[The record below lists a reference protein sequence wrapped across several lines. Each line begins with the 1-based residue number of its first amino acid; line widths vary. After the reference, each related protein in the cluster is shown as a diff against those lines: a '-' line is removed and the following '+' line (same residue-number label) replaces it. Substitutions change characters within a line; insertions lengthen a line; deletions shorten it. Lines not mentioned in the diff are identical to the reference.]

1 MAAAESVTVKG
12 LRRAV
17 GRRCASAMESVEMK
31 NVRSV
36 EGQGRG
42 GVLVWWP
49 GEASVI
55 ELTPPPNGGIG
66 GHLNGM

>member
-36 EGQGRG
+36 EGWWE
-42 GVLVWWP
+42 GVV
-49 GEASVI
+49 
-55 ELTPPPNGGIG
+55 
-66 GHLNGM
+66 